1 MVKAPRSF
9 EISTMLNVA
18 INKILFRF
26 LDLIYLKICLQLSV
40 GCRRKSWV
48 CHACFWADFQY
59 CQHDMGAEP

>member
-1 MVKAPRSF
+1 MVKAPHSF

-26 LDLIYLKICLQLSV
+26 LDLIYLKIRLQLSF

-48 CHACFWADFQY
+48 SRCLFLGRFSVLSA
-59 CQHDMGAEP
+59 